1 MHGVNSN
8 YLCETL
14 KETLSS
20 HHPTDR
26 YAVVYFEGIPI
37 LQGRVKDLLKSRLIP
52 ERVFSL
58 KVERIFFDVNN
69 VMILYCSKSNI
80 LYG

>member
-8 YLCETL
+8 YLCDTL

-20 HHPTDR
+20 YHPTDR
-26 YAVVYFEGIPI
+26 YTVVYFEGIPI
-37 LQGRVKDLLKSRLIP
+37 LQGSVKDLLKSRLIP

-69 VMILYCSKSNI
+69 VMILYCSKSNNF
-80 LYG
+80 YG